1 METKKEQIKRVFDEA
16 MSCSQSYN
24 KTIVEKGEELNED
37 GTSTYYVTLGDWLII
52 PETLDTIRKELTAI
66 GAKLDAIVSADR
78 YNLRFHVNA

>member
-37 GTSTYYVTLGDWLII
+37 GTSTYYVTLGDWLIV
-52 PETLDTIRKELTAI
+52 PETLDTIRRGLTAM
-66 GAKLDAIVSADR
+66 GAKLDAIVAAGSYD
-78 YNLRFHVNA
+78 LRFHVNA